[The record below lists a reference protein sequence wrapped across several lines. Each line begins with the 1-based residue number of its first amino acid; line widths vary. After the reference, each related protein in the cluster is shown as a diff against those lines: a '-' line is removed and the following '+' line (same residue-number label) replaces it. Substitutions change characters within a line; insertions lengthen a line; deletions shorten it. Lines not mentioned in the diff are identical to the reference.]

1 MPVLLQSQTK
11 KILSSMRI
19 EKLLCLFVAQ
29 VCLNTFVEEMI
40 VTEFGT
46 CRGKEMI

>member
-11 KILSSMRI
+11 KILSSMRV
-19 EKLLCLFVAQ
+19 EKALCLFVVQ
-29 VCLNTFVEEMI
+29 VCLNTFVGEMI
-40 VTEFGT
+40 VTDFGI